1 MSLQHLPP
9 DARPREKM
17 LARGPGAL
25 SDAEL
30 LALLLRTGIQGKGVL
45 QMADEL
51 LRLKPAK
58 NTGLNVSALTSP
70 SFDGI
75 AGLLNATMEDLR
87 QVPGLGP
94 AKCAEILAVLELA
107 RRATA
112 QQLKERPVFAN
123 PDTVKQYFQLHL
135 AARDREVFAVLFL
148 DVQNRH
154 ITMEEM
160 FQGTLSQTSVY
171 PREVVKRALRLEASA
186 VVLAHNH
193 PSGSV
198 QPSGADEALTRTLKA
213 ALALVDV
220 RVLDHVIVG
229 PGQALSMAEKGYL

>member
-87 QVPGLGP
+87 QVPGLWP
-94 AKCAEILAVLELA
+94 AKCAEILAVL
-107 RRATA
+107 
-112 QQLKERPVFAN
+112 
-123 PDTVKQYFQLHL
+123 
-135 AARDREVFAVLFL
+135 
-148 DVQNRH
+148 
-154 ITMEEM
+154 
-160 FQGTLSQTSVY
+160 
-171 PREVVKRALRLEASA
+171 
-186 VVLAHNH
+186 
-193 PSGSV
+193 
-198 QPSGADEALTRTLKA
+198 
-213 ALALVDV
+213 
-220 RVLDHVIVG
+220 
-229 PGQALSMAEKGYL
+229 